1 VKPGVELSAPRSL
14 NGPLGVRRLL
24 LGAGWVSLSIA
35 IYQLAGLAFWGIAA
49 RRFDQDLVGD
59 ASSLIWLLYFL
70 VFVGSLGFPIAS
82 ARFGTDATSESR
94 TIFGALVA
102 YRMLA
107 TLVLSVPAI
116 VALHLAAPS
125 VLTSLGD
132 RPFGDRGLLYLALVV
147 AVCTSTQVD
156 LRLLALRRPQLMVL
170 RSGLVTVS
178 RLVGVWLIPDNS
190 SWAIFAVLIVPEA
203 VSGLL
208 GVAYLRPIL
217 SRPQTA
223 AASGNLHEAMS
234 YGLSNYLGL
243 LAASGPLLMV
253 SVVAVATLGSDAR
266 ASFSLAWSLTSVAFL
281 LPQALADAL
290 LVEGRRDG
298 ADLADQVATARAVA
312 FATTIVAALACC
324 AGPLV
329 IPAILGA
336 DYRSTGLWLPL
347 LVASAVPWSTTML
360 GVTKARVEGNQ
371 RAYIIAPLVFAIV
384 SLVPTALAGLR
395 FGLGGIAVAW
405 WTGNA
410 AAAVVAARV
419 CGLAP
424 LTLSRVVDGLRRG
437 LGSMGHVSAHGR

>member
-1 VKPGVELSAPRSL
+1 
-14 NGPLGVRRLL
+14 
-24 LGAGWVSLSIA
+24 
-35 IYQLAGLAFWGIAA
+35 
-49 RRFDQDLVGD
+49 
-59 ASSLIWLLYFL
+59 
-70 VFVGSLGFPIAS
+70 
-82 ARFGTDATSESR
+82 
-94 TIFGALVA
+94 
-102 YRMLA
+102 
-107 TLVLSVPAI
+107 
-116 VALHLAAPS
+116 
-125 VLTSLGD
+125 
-132 RPFGDRGLLYLALVV
+132 
-147 AVCTSTQVD
+147 
-156 LRLLALRRPQLMVL
+156 MVL